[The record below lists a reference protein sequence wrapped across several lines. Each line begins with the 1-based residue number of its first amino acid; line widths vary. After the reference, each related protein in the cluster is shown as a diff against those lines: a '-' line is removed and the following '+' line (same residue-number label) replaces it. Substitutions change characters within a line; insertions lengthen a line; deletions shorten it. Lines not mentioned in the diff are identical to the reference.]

1 MKTMF
6 LAVVSMTALL
16 VISGCRSTHVAGVS
30 RSQEEL
36 EWEKIIRA
44 NYPGY
49 RPAPTKA
56 PAVYDN
62 TEDRISQPRPKVK
75 LQPDPVSPDVKSDA
89 EVTALEPIAEKPVA
103 DAEKP
108 VADAEKPVADAA
120 KPVADAAK
128 PVADAE
134 KPVAGA
140 EKVAVGNM
148 PPDPTASTVY
158 VVKSGDTLGKIAQQ
172 HYGSARHSGVIFK
185 ANADIL
191 KNPNQLRPG
200 MKLIVPKL

>member
-108 VADAEKPVADAA
+108 VADA
-120 KPVADAAK
+120 AK

>member
-75 LQPDPVSPDVKSDA
+75 LQQDPVSPDVKSDA
-89 EVTALEPIAEKPVA
+89 EVTALEPIAA
-103 DAEKP
+103 KP

-120 KPVADAAK
+120 KPA
-128 PVADAE
+128 ADAE

>member
-16 VISGCRSTHVAGVS
+16 VISGCRSTHVAGVT

-75 LQPDPVSPDVKSDA
+75 LQQDPVSPDVKSDA

-108 VADAEKPVADAA
+108 VA
-120 KPVADAAK
+120 
-128 PVADAE
+128 
-134 KPVAGA
+134 GA

-148 PPDPTASTVY
+148 PPEPTASTVY

>member
-75 LQPDPVSPDVKSDA
+75 LQQDPVSPDVKSDA

-108 VADAEKPVADAA
+108 VAGAEKPVADAA
-120 KPVADAAK
+120 KPVADAEK
-128 PVADAE
+128 SVAD
-134 KPVAGA
+134 A